1 MWVAGSCLT
10 NPPGRVSSRDSNSS
24 AERWHSLNEL
34 ADELLVLRL
43 LDGEQ
48 DALAVLFDR
57 YHKLVYSV
65 AARIVGD
72 PGEAEEVVQTVFLDF
87 YRGLA
92 SFDPTKGILRVWL
105 LQYAYHRALNRKRHL
120 AASRFYQWVDLES
133 TAAEPSLSWNPK
145 DAAEIARFMDQLLNT
160 LSSRRRQ
167 VLELT
172 YFDGLTSEE
181 IAVKLHQSVNVVRHE
196 LYRGLAELRKLLVQ
210 EGHMAPSK
218 AVQVQTGV
226 LKADA

>member
-1 MWVAGSCLT
+1 
-10 NPPGRVSSRDSNSS
+10 VSLKQSNSD
-24 AERWHSLNEL
+24 AERWRLLNEL
-34 ADELLVLRL
+34 SDGQLVMCL

-57 YHKLVYSV
+57 YHTLVFSV
-65 AARIVGD
+65 AVRIVED

-87 YRGLA
+87 YRGRA
-92 SFDPTKGILRVWL
+92 SFDPNKGILRVWL
-105 LQYAYHRALNRKRHL
+105 LQYAYHRALNRRRHL
-120 AASRFYQWVDLES
+120 AASRFYQWVDLET
-133 TAAEPSLSWNPK
+133 TASEPALSWNPK
-145 DAAEIARFMDQLLNT
+145 DVAEIAQLMDQLLNT
-160 LSSRRRQ
+160 LSPRRRQ

-181 IAVKLHQSVNVVRHE
+181 IAVKLDHSVNVVRHE

-210 EGHMAPSK
+210 EGHVAPAKS
-218 AVQVQTGV
+218 VPVQTGA